1 MFWYIH
7 HIHHHCIVFQML
19 GELEEKKEKILII
32 SFSEAKDELVNS

>member
-19 GELEEKKEKILII
+19 GELEEKKEKNLNYLIL
-32 SFSEAKDELVNS
+32 EAKDE